1 MKVSRVSKI
10 LISLTIVAALVAA
23 WVFLPVGDGLRAAIE
38 WIDGLGVVGL
48 VAFCLVFIAVCLT
61 PLPSQMLYLGAG
73 VLYGWLWG
81 GLLTTGLGLVVEL
94 CALGIMHTGARRWI
108 ERHRDKH
115 ETLKALDKGISDH
128 SFWILFLLRL
138 SPVVPFGSVNYAL
151 ALTKIPVWQR
161 LVTNALGMLPNCLMF
176 AYVGSMLSSA
186 ADLDHAGP
194 PGPWKYVV
202 LIVGVATVVGASL
215 AATFA
220 TKRALASQTSQANA

>member
-1 MKVSRVSKI
+1 VSRTSKI
-10 LISLTIVAALVAA
+10 LIGVAIVALLVAA
-23 WVFLPVGDGLRAAIE
+23 WVWFPLGEWLRTTIE
-38 WIDGLGVVGL
+38 WVDKLGVVGL
-48 VAFCLVFIAVCLT
+48 LAFCVVFIAVCLT

-81 GLLTTGLGLVVEL
+81 GLLTMGLGLVVEL

-108 ERHRDKH
+108 ERRRDKH
-115 ETLKALDKGISDH
+115 KTLKALDRGISAH
-128 SFWILFLLRL
+128 SFWILLLLRL
-138 SPVVPFGSVNYAL
+138 SPLVPFGSVNYAL

-186 ADLDHAGP
+186 ADLDGAEP

-202 LIVGVATVVGASL
+202 LVVGVATVAGASL
-215 AATFA
+215 AAAWA
-220 TKRALASQTSQANA
+220 TKRALHAEPSQATA

>member
-1 MKVSRVSKI
+1 VSRTSKI
-10 LISLTIVAALVAA
+10 LITLTVVAGLIAAIV
-23 WVFLPVGDGLRAAIE
+23 WLPLRGWLRAGIE
-38 WIDGLGVVGL
+38 WIAGLGVVGVL
-48 VAFCLVFIAVCLT
+48 AFCVVFIAVCLT

-94 CALGIMHTGARRWI
+94 CSLGIMHTGARRWI
-108 ERHRDKH
+108 ERRRDKH
-115 ETLKALDKGISDH
+115 ELLKALDRGISEH
-128 SFWILFLLRL
+128 SFWILLLLRL

-186 ADLDHAGP
+186 ADLDGAEP
-194 PGPWKYVV
+194 PGVWKYVV
-202 LIVGVATVVGASL
+202 LVVGVTTVAGASL
-215 AATFA
+215 AAAWA
-220 TKRALASQTSQANA
+220 TKRALASQTSQPAA